1 MSKRIIGHTY
11 WSYDIEKVKNR
22 TDKSL
27 LVISNTESCPELF
40 QDDVA
45 FFDQVTELDIHC
57 DSSASKKDCKDIVKF
72 HNLEYLSVYAL
83 TLEMSTWIELFKNCL
98 NLKELHLYSGSGCW
112 FYFTKEAFSE
122 IFKLPNLEVLEI
134 RKLSLPFWPEGPSNI
149 RYLELFVI
157 GDDDDLKT
165 TDYKNNFHTHTNLK
179 EVNITINDKYTPF
192 LISTLNLD
200 KCLNLETITIET
212 NEDNLHESIHKI
224 LQLPKLKKI
233 TFNKCQMEYFVTD
246 NSLIFPNVEEIII
259 GDLDIYSTN
268 EKKYFKKCFKYIE
281 DEINGEWHNHKKV
294 IKCYNYPLQEN
305 VEKMLKQC
313 PNLKICLLNDQNLN

>member
-1 MSKRIIGHTY
+1 
-11 WSYDIEKVKNR
+11 
-22 TDKSL
+22 
-27 LVISNTESCPELF
+27 
-40 QDDVA
+40 
-45 FFDQVTELDIHC
+45 
-57 DSSASKKDCKDIVKF
+57 
-72 HNLEYLSVYAL
+72 
-83 TLEMSTWIELFKNCL
+83 MSTWIEMFKNCL
-98 NLKELHLYSGSGCW
+98 NLKELHLHSGSGCW

-122 IFKLPNLEVLEI
+122 IFKLPNLKILEI

-149 RYLELFVI
+149 EYLELFAI
-157 GDDDDLKT
+157 RENYSKKINT
-165 TDYKNNFHTHTNLK
+165 TDFENNFHTHTNLK
-179 EVNITINDKYTPF
+179 EVNVTVTALDFTPL

-268 EKKYFKKCFKYIE
+268 KKKYFKKCFKYIE
-281 DEINGEWHNHKKV
+281 DEINGQYHNHKKV
-294 IKCYNYPLQEN
+294 IKCYDYPLQEN

-313 PNLKICLLNDQNLN
+313 PNLKICLLNYQKLN

>member
-1 MSKRIIGHTY
+1 MSKKNPNRNY
-11 WSYDIEKVKNR
+11 SYDIDKIKNR

-27 LVISNTESCPELF
+27 LVIRNTENCPELF

-57 DSSASKKDCKDIVKF
+57 DSATSKKDCKDIVKF
-72 HNLEYLSVYAL
+72 HNLEYLSIYAL
-83 TLEMSTWIELFKNCL
+83 TLEMPTWIELFKNCSK
-98 NLKELHLYSGSGCW
+98 LKELHLYSGSGCW

-134 RKLSLPFWPEGPSNI
+134 RKLSLPFWPDGPSNI
-149 RYLELFVI
+149 RYLNLFVI
-157 GDDDDLKT
+157 GDDDNLKT
-165 TDYKNNFHTHTNLK
+165 TTDYENNFHTHTNLQ
-179 EVNITINDKYTPF
+179 ELNLTINAEYTPF
-192 LISTLNLD
+192 LISTLHLD
-200 KCLNLETITIET
+200 KCLNLEIITIET
-212 NEDNLHESIHKI
+212 DEDNLHESIHKI

-246 NSLIFPNVEEIII
+246 NSLIFPSVEEIYI

-281 DEINGEWHNHKKV
+281 DEINGQYHYHKKV

-313 PNLKICLLNDQNLN
+313 PNLKICMLNAQKLN